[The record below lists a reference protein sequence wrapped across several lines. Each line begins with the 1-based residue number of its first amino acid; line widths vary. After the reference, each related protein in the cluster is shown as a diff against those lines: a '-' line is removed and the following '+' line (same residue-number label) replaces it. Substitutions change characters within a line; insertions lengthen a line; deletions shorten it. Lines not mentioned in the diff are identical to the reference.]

1 MHLPSWVILIAA
13 AVNLI
18 VAPYFLQLLATT
30 VAAFFGRS
38 IPGQG
43 TAPRTRF
50 LVAIPA
56 HNEEA
61 GIAATVQ
68 SCLALEYPAELFQVV
83 VIADNCDDGTAL
95 VARREGAL
103 VLERH
108 DAARK
113 SKGYAIEFLIEHLHQ
128 SGEFETLD
136 ALVLIDAD
144 STVSA
149 GLLRRFSEL
158 LESGTDWA
166 QCYYTV
172 SNPDESWRTRLL
184 TYAFCLFNGVTPSG
198 QFRLGLGAG
207 FRGNGMCLST
217 KGLRRVPWICHGLV
231 EDMEYSWT
239 VRLAGEKIAFISD
252 EHVKAVMLGHGG
264 QGAAAQ
270 RRRWEFG
277 RGELKK
283 RLFGPI
289 VRSQQLNPLEKIT
302 SLIELTMPSMVAM
315 AGLYLCLLVMN
326 AWVAFCF
333 PQALSSPAVGLMTG
347 HHSRL
352 HAGDDATCG
361 CPVLAFSTLLEI
373 LCWSSGIFPFMRSG
387 SFSYGSAAAPI
398 TGFARNENS
407 PRSRKS
413 ARASRA
419 GSIAAG
425 E

>member
-1 MHLPSWVILIAA
+1 MNFFSWLIVIVV

-18 VAPYFLQLLATT
+18 VAPYFLQLLVTT
-30 VAAFFGRS
+30 LAAFFRRS
-38 IPGQG
+38 IPGKHTTPQ
-43 TAPRTRF
+43 TRF

-56 HNEEA
+56 HNEEE

-68 SCLALEYPAELFQVV
+68 SCLALEYPDELFQVV
-83 VIADNCDDGTAL
+83 VIADNCDDGTAQI
-95 VARREGAL
+95 ARREGAL

-113 SKGYAIEFLIEHLHQ
+113 SKGYAIEFLIEQLHQ
-128 SGEFETLD
+128 SGEFEELD

-144 STVSA
+144 SIASP
-149 GLLRRFSEL
+149 GLLRGFSGL
-158 LESGTDWA
+158 LESDADWA

-184 TYAFCLFNGVTPSG
+184 TYAFCLFNGVTPLG
-198 QFRLGLGAG
+198 QFQLGLSAG

-217 KGLRRVPWICHGLV
+217 KGLRRVPWACHGLV

-239 VRLAGEKIAFISD
+239 VRLAGEKIAFISE

-277 RGELKK
+277 RGELKR

-289 VRSQQLNPLEKIT
+289 IRSRHLNLLEKVT

-315 AGLYLCLLVMN
+315 AGLYFCLLVLN
-326 AWVAFCF
+326 AWVAWIFWHAASSL
-333 PQALSSPAVGLMTG
+333 ALSLILAITIVCTLAMVLVSVAPFLLFCLSWKYLLVLWYFPIYAIWKFFIRLGGRPNDWVRTAREPTTKPKVG
-347 HHSRL
+347 
-352 HAGDDATCG
+352 A
-361 CPVLAFSTLLEI
+361 
-373 LCWSSGIFPFMRSG
+373 
-387 SFSYGSAAAPI
+387 
-398 TGFARNENS
+398 
-407 PRSRKS
+407 
-413 ARASRA
+413 ASRA
-419 GSIAAG
+419 GSIAGG

>member
-1 MHLPSWVILIAA
+1 MHLPFPSWVILIAA
-13 AVNLI
+13 ALNLL

-30 VAAFFGRS
+30 IAAFFSRS
-38 IPGQG
+38 IPGQV

-68 SCLALEYPAELFQVV
+68 SCLALEYPASLFQVV
-83 VIADNCDDGTAL
+83 VIADNCDDGTAQ

-108 DAARK
+108 DETRK
-113 SKGYAIEFLIEHLHQ
+113 SKGYAIEFLIDQLHH
-128 SGEFETLD
+128 SGEIEALD

-144 STVSA
+144 STVSP
-149 GLLRRFSEL
+149 GLLRRFSGL
-158 LESGTDWA
+158 LESGIDWA

-184 TYAFCLFNGVTPSG
+184 TYAFCLFNGVTPLG
-198 QFRLGLGAG
+198 QFQLGLGAG

-217 KGLRRVPWICHGLV
+217 KGLRRLPWTCHGLV

-239 VRLAGEKIAFISD
+239 VRLAGEKIAFIAD
-252 EHVKAVMLGHGG
+252 ENVKAVMLSRGG

-289 VRSQQLNPLEKIT
+289 IRSRHLNPLEKIT

-315 AGLYLCLLVMN
+315 AGIYLCLLVLN
-326 AWVAFCF
+326 AWVAFASS
-333 PQALSSPAVGLMTG
+333 QALSSSLLGL
-347 HHSRL
+347 
-352 HAGDDATCG
+352 
-361 CPVLAFSTLLEI
+361 VLAITVLCTLAMML
-373 LCWSSGIFPFMRSG
+373 LSVAPFLLFRLSWKYLLVLWYFPFYAMWKFFIRLG
-387 SFSYGSAAAPI
+387 GRPNHWVR
-398 TGFARNENS
+398 TAREQ
-407 PRSRKS
+407 PTKQKVG
-413 ARASRA
+413 AASRA
-419 GSIAAG
+419 G
-425 E
+425 